1 MTRRTAT
8 ILVALVCGA
17 LAGAG
22 AWWLNR
28 PPGPGLSPDSMSY
41 LGAARS
47 LASGS
52 GPHVPF
58 ADAED
63 ADSTS
68 RLRDF
73 PPGYPLAIAAG
84 IRLGA
89 TAEQAARGVMAIA
102 AAGSAFGVALIAG
115 SAAGPFAGALA
126 TAAVVL
132 APAFVEEHFI
142 VLSEPLF
149 LALLALLLGLMAAE
163 RTRAPVLGLVSGAA
177 VMVRYAGVALPLA
190 AAIWCVSR
198 PGTWRARL
206 VRGALAVLP
215 GAAAFVLWSRW
226 AGGVR
231 EYGWKGRLWPTAV
244 EGWHTLQGWIV
255 PGAGTSVARSAVT
268 LLLLA
273 GAAWLLATTAH
284 RVLAASGLLAACY
297 AAIVVASRLVA
308 DGAIPFDNRLL
319 SPLFLLATI
328 AIVVAGAV
336 RWQEAAAGRRAAGLG
351 ALALWLGGSIAVVAR
366 ETREL
371 SEDGWGYASADWTG
385 SDLARW
391 LNGEGRQYVLFSD
404 NPPSLYSLT
413 HRPSRRLDELGGP
426 SADSASRAVLLRVA
440 LAMRPS
446 AIVGFKDSESREH
459 GTAATLAAWVDYREV
474 LRSDEGVVWVRQR
487 PRCLAPLNAAVAGRS
502 AVSAAAC
509 SRPR

>member
-1 MTRRTAT
+1 MTRRIVTY
-8 ILVALVCGA
+8 LVALVCA
-17 LAGAG
+17 AFAGTG
-22 AWWLNR
+22 VLWLTR
-28 PPGPGLSPDSMSY
+28 APGPGLSPDSMSY

-47 LASGS
+47 LASGQ
-52 GPHVPF
+52 GPRVPF
-58 ADAED
+58 ADAD
-63 ADSTS
+63 DGDSTS
-68 RLRDF
+68 RLRDY

-89 TAEQAARGVMAIA
+89 TAEQAARGVMTIA
-102 AAGSAFGVALIAG
+102 AAVSVFGVALIAG
-115 SAAGPFAGALA
+115 SAAGPLAGAMA
-126 TAAVVL
+126 AAAVMI
-132 APAFVEEHFI
+132 APAFVEQHYI

-149 LALLALLLGLMAAE
+149 LALLVLLLGLMTAG
-163 RTRAPVLGLVSGAA
+163 RTRAPALGLVSGAA

-206 VRGALAVLP
+206 MRGAVAALP

-231 EYGWKGRLWPTAV
+231 EYGWKGHLWPTVV
-244 EGWHTLQGWIV
+244 EGWQTLQGWLV
-255 PGAGTSVARSAVT
+255 PGAGASVLRSAVT

-273 GAAWLLATTAH
+273 GAAWLLAAPSH

-297 AAIVVASRLVA
+297 AAIVLVSRLTA
-308 DGAIPFDNRLL
+308 DSAIPFDNRLL

-336 RWQEAAAGRRAAGLG
+336 RWPAATAPRRAA
-351 ALALWLGGSIAVVAR
+351 ALAVVALWLAGSVAVVAR
-366 ETREL
+366 EAREL

-413 HRPSRRLDELGGP
+413 RRPSRRLEEPGGP
-426 SADSASRAVLLRVA
+426 AADSAVSAARTWVA
-440 LAMRPS
+440 LGSQQS
-446 AIVGFKDSESREH
+446 AIVGFRDTESGQH
-459 GTAATLAAWVDYREV
+459 GRTAALAAWVGHREV
-474 LRSDEGVVWVRQR
+474 LRSDEGVVWVRYR
-487 PRCLAPLNAAVAGRS
+487 PRCATPNADAAGRS
-502 AVSAAAC
+502 AGFAPAC